1 MMFALV
7 LGLMVGAAAVVL
19 LEQWLR
25 DGLGSG
31 VLHGG
36 RPIRVFT
43 PTGSFI
49 VRSHVRGEF
58 ERKRAA

>member
-1 MMFALV
+1 MLFALV
-7 LGLMVGAAAVVL
+7 LGVLVGGAAVLL

-25 DGLGSG
+25 DVLG
-31 VLHGG
+31 GG
-36 RPIRVFT
+36 ERPVRVFT

-49 VRSHVRGEF
+49 LRPQAPGGF

>member
-7 LGLMVGAAAVVL
+7 LGLMVGGAAVLL

-25 DGLGSG
+25 DVLGNG
-31 VLHGG
+31 E
-36 RPIRVFT
+36 RPVRVFT

-49 VRSHVRGEF
+49 LRSQAHGAF

>member
-1 MMFALV
+1 MLFTLV
-7 LGLMVGAAAVVL
+7 LGLMVGGAAVLL

-25 DGLGSG
+25 DVLG
-31 VLHGG
+31 GG
-36 RPIRVFT
+36 ERPIRVFT

-49 VRSHVRGEF
+49 LRRPVHAGF